1 MQKAVAWV
9 ACDPNETW
17 QGDRAVWGYVPA
29 LRQFTGSLHG
39 GNRATVGNSETML
52 VNGYRCM
59 WVLVMF
65 DLPTETK
72 AARKAYAKFRKSL
85 LQDGFHRMQFSIYTR
100 HCPSQENADVH
111 IGRVQSRLP
120 PDGEIRVMTITDKQ
134 MERMDVFLG
143 KKRQQPEPPP
153 LQLLLF

>member
-1 MQKAVAWV
+1 
-9 ACDPNETW
+9 
-17 QGDRAVWGYVPA
+17 
-29 LRQFTGSLHG
+29 
-39 GNRATVGNSETML
+39 ML

-72 AARKAYAKFRKSL
+72 AARKAYTKFRKNL
-85 LQDGFHRMQFSIYTR
+85 LQDGFHKMQYSVYTR
-100 HCPSQENADVH
+100 HCASQENADVH
-111 IGRVQSRLP
+111 IGRVQNRLP

-134 MERMDVFLG
+134 MERMDIFLG
-143 KKRQQPEPPP
+143 KKRQQPESPP

>member
-1 MQKAVAWV
+1 
-9 ACDPNETW
+9 
-17 QGDRAVWGYVPA
+17 
-29 LRQFTGSLHG
+29 
-39 GNRATVGNSETML
+39 
-52 VNGYRCM
+52 M

-85 LQDGFHRMQFSIYTR
+85 LQDGFQRMQFSVYSR

-111 IGRVQSRLP
+111 VRRVQSRLP
-120 PDGEIRVMTITDKQ
+120 PDGEVRVMTITDKQ

-143 KKRQQPEPPP
+143 KKRQKPDQPPQ
-153 LQLLLF
+153 QLLLF

>member
-1 MQKAVAWV
+1 
-9 ACDPNETW
+9 
-17 QGDRAVWGYVPA
+17 
-29 LRQFTGSLHG
+29 
-39 GNRATVGNSETML
+39 ML

-59 WVLVMF
+59 WILVMF

-72 AARKAYAKFRKSL
+72 AARKAYTQFRKSL
-85 LQDGFHRMQFSIYTR
+85 LQDGFHRMQFSVYIR

-111 IGRVQSRLP
+111 VARVQGRLP

-143 KKRQQPEPPP
+143 KKRQQPDTPP

>member
-1 MQKAVAWV
+1 
-9 ACDPNETW
+9 
-17 QGDRAVWGYVPA
+17 
-29 LRQFTGSLHG
+29 
-39 GNRATVGNSETML
+39 ML

-65 DLPTETK
+65 DLPPETK
-72 AARKAYAKFRKSL
+72 AAKKAYSSFRKHL
-85 LQDGFHRMQFSIYTR
+85 LQDGFHKMQFSVYTR
-100 HCPSQENADVH
+100 HCASQENAEVH

-120 PDGEIRVMTITDKQ
+120 PDGEVRVMTITDKQ

-143 KKRQQPEPPP
+143 KKRRQPESPP

>member
-1 MQKAVAWV
+1 M
-9 ACDPNETW
+9 
-17 QGDRAVWGYVPA
+17 
-29 LRQFTGSLHG
+29 HG
-39 GNRATVGNSETML
+39 GNRKEIGNSKTML

-72 AARKAYAKFRKSL
+72 AARRAYAKFRKCL
-85 LQDGFHRMQFSIYTR
+85 LQDGFHRMQFSVYTR
-100 HCPSQENADVH
+100 HCPSQENANVH
-111 IGRVQSRLP
+111 IGRVHSRLP

>member
-1 MQKAVAWV
+1 
-9 ACDPNETW
+9 
-17 QGDRAVWGYVPA
+17 
-29 LRQFTGSLHG
+29 
-39 GNRATVGNSETML
+39 ML

-72 AARKAYAKFRKSL
+72 AARKAYAKFRKNL
-85 LQDGFHRMQFSIYTR
+85 LQDGFHKMQYSVYTR
-100 HCPSQENADVH
+100 HCASQENADVH
-111 IGRVQSRLP
+111 IGRVQNRLP

-134 MERMDVFLG
+134 MERMDIFLG
-143 KKRQQPEPPP
+143 KKRQQPESPP